1 MTKVLLLVLA
11 ALISTTYQSCSKK
24 EARKS
29 QRARLKKLNED
40 HAVVIAEFLFNDDGL
55 YKFGLVETWPNFN
68 AGLDKRNEGA
78 IITVR
83 VPENF
88 RDCERKIRIEEQFYL
103 ILQKDSS
110 DEKAEFK
117 LLEPLVPS
125 KMPRI
130 RKHVHTAVC
139 NQEKGCPKL
148 AVKIPND
155 KIVNTNFVDV
165 TTCRVQTEL
174 KKDAYKVEWFYEN
187 KTGVD
192 NLVKNSEDIVTKESN
207 EGLSLYLKT
216 KYEHSTFYT
225 CKVTITET
233 GEQYKQTLEIFVK
246 SQHETLCEPE
256 YCNNHGKC
264 LINPFNDEDQ
274 RKSCICDSGFDGNKC
289 HQRAAQEH
297 NPNVLGTADVTPFPA
312 SGSAVVG
319 SLIVLSV
326 LVVAAALLIL
336 KRVRSTESKV
346 VLLLE
351 SRKKYMSDKTRKMIF
366 QGVTTSSVNS
376 SKTPILAS
384 SLNNSMDNFNIS
396 SATRSFT
403 PSSTRS
409 VR

>member
-1 MTKVLLLVLA
+1 MIINV
-11 ALISTTYQSCSKK
+11 KK
-24 EARKS
+24 NIFFFR
-29 QRARLKKLNED
+29 
-40 HAVVIAEFLFNDDGL
+40 
-55 YKFGLVETWPNFN
+55 FGLVETWPNFN

-88 RDCERKIRIEEQFYL
+88 RDCERKIRIEEHFYL

-125 KMPRI
+125 RMPRI

-148 AVKIPND
+148 AVKIPNN

-225 CKVTITET
+225 CKVTITVSW
-233 GEQYKQTLEIFVK
+233 F
-246 SQHETLCEPE
+246 
-256 YCNNHGKC
+256 
-264 LINPFNDEDQ
+264 
-274 RKSCICDSGFDGNKC
+274 
-289 HQRAAQEH
+289 
-297 NPNVLGTADVTPFPA
+297 
-312 SGSAVVG
+312 
-319 SLIVLSV
+319 LS
-326 LVVAAALLIL
+326 
-336 KRVRSTESKV
+336 
-346 VLLLE
+346 
-351 SRKKYMSDKTRKMIF
+351 
-366 QGVTTSSVNS
+366 
-376 SKTPILAS
+376 
-384 SLNNSMDNFNIS
+384 
-396 SATRSFT
+396 
-403 PSSTRS
+403 
-409 VR
+409 